1 LLPVVIVWLRLLGQA
16 GGLFGSTEFGAAT
29 VAVAMMISMS
39 AALLWCAALLDRLD
53 RSGQRRGQQ
62 ILKLNAALDD
72 RLRALEV
79 ANKELEGFSYATSH
93 VLQTPL
99 RAIDGFSQVLLD
111 DYSAKLD
118 DEGRR
123 LLGIVRTNAR
133 QMGGLIDEILGFLRL
148 GRDEMHVRTVDMR
161 LAVQAALKEL
171 EPQTRGRKID
181 IQVPALPTAYGDPT
195 MIHRVWVNLLDHAVK
210 FSATRAE
217 PSIQVGA
224 VTGNNEDVYYV
235 RDNGVGFD
243 EQFRAKLFG
252 VFNRLHGEEFTGNGM
267 GLAIV
272 QRVMMR
278 HGGRVWAE
286 GKLGEGAT
294 FYFSL
299 PRKVR
304 DHG

>member
-1 LLPVVIVWLRLLGQA
+1 
-16 GGLFGSTEFGAAT
+16 
-29 VAVAMMISMS
+29 
-39 AALLWCAALLDRLD
+39 
-53 RSGQRRGQQ
+53 
-62 ILKLNAALDD
+62 
-72 RLRALEV
+72 
-79 ANKELEGFSYATSH
+79 
-93 VLQTPL
+93 
-99 RAIDGFSQVLLD
+99 
-111 DYSAKLD
+111 
-118 DEGRR
+118 
-123 LLGIVRTNAR
+123 
-133 QMGGLIDEILGFLRL
+133 
-148 GRDEMHVRTVDMR
+148 
-161 LAVQAALKEL
+161 
-171 EPQTRGRKID
+171 
-181 IQVPALPTAYGDPT
+181 
-195 MIHRVWVNLLDHAVK
+195 MIHRVWVNLLDNAVK

-243 EQFRAKLFG
+243 ERFRAKLFG

-299 PRKVR
+299 PRKVS